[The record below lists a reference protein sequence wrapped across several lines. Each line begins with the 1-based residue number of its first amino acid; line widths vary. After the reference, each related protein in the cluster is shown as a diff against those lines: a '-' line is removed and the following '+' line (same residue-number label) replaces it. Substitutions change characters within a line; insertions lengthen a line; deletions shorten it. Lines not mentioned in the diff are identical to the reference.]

1 MEKEKKKVLIVIDV
15 QNDFVTGSLG
25 TPEAQAIVPNIVKK
39 VEEYRSNEDGII
51 FTKDI
56 HYDNY
61 LETAEG
67 KKLPIPHCIA
77 GTVGCDIIP
86 ELNPDLSLN
95 LAFNEKIYN
104 KETFGYHWDHAA
116 WLGWLRDAKPI
127 YKIEIIGLCTDICVV
142 TNALCLK
149 TCYPNIELTVDASCC
164 AGTTPDKH
172 KAALDVMESCQINV
186 INKN

>member
-1 MEKEKKKVLIVIDV
+1 MEKEKKKVLIVVDV

-25 TPEAQAIVPNIVKK
+25 TPEAKAIVPNIVKK
-39 VEEYRSNEDGII
+39 VEEYRLNENGII

-67 KKLPIPHCIA
+67 KKLPVPHCIA
-77 GTVGCDIIP
+77 GTVGSDIIP
-86 ELNPDLSLN
+86 ELNADLSLH

-104 KETFGYHWDHAA
+104 KETFGCRWDNAA
-116 WLGWLRDAKPI
+116 WLGWFRDSKPI
-127 YKIEIIGLCTDICVV
+127 YEIEIIGLCTDICVI
-142 TNALCLK
+142 TNVLCLK
-149 TCYPNIELTVDASCC
+149 SEYPEVEITVDASCC
-164 AGTTPDKH
+164 AGTTPEKH

-186 INKN
+186 INRN